1 MHSDGYFT
9 SLLRLW
15 SAHAS
20 GLLHFSSV
28 RHHIPACGGYHGK
41 RLVLMLAII
50 EKGGVQPLPFSCDKL
65 LRQNPF
71 KIVSSAFAVRLGAW
85 NVKNWPP
92 EILPMGRKTSC
103 DLSCAAERETAR
115 LLFSCSLSN
124 NCNADTRL
132 PLAFSAELWYADAER
147 QYRKGCP
154 EQ

>member
-71 KIVSSAFAVRLGAW
+71 KIVSSAPGMLR
-85 NVKNWPP
+85 
-92 EILPMGRKTSC
+92 IGRPRSC
-103 DLSCAAERETAR
+103 RWGGRPAAICPAPQSGRQRVCFFHAAYQIIATQMR
-115 LLFSCSLSN
+115 GSLSLFLR
-124 NCNADTRL
+124 NCGMLT
-132 PLAFSAELWYADAER
+132 
-147 QYRKGCP
+147 RKGNTGKGVRNND
-154 EQ
+154 QYF